1 MWVSKEPPAPGL
13 REALRSLINFQYL
26 GDCDDFAKQLLPLLL
41 QYRRMADENI
51 EGMKQDLAYLKTRLS
66 TLEGLLDLSGQAQLS
81 DRQNGL
87 LYSDQEI
94 DCGAQAQD
102 DGILTGQANFMALM
116 SEVEVGAA
124 EFQSGLMSLE
134 SRIERQEMP
143 PMESP
148 VNHEENTATEENVA
162 AEDNGL
168 NHDEEAH
175 EENPVRQA
183 ALQIGQDGHS
193 VESTLETSES
203 AGHKRKS
210 GWNAINAK
218 KRRITRI
225 DDEGAQGPDQQ
236 ETLERPVE
244 DEAMPEDIRGLVAA
258 VLSRDAIKRF
268 VEAVEYSKR
277 PLAERARK
285 PLDQLELKDGNP
297 DLKLIAQRGK
307 QLSHSEE
314 RTNFESIFTRYDQ
327 LQYAQGYQALKDK
340 LGYERLPTHVVAE
353 VCHMNGVSRET
364 SKKRNKTGKHWNRVC
379 AEIEHGAGL
388 LALVP
393 SSGDY
398 LTLAEEG
405 RSESLKR
412 FHHELQGND
421 YLEAI
426 CAVVVAWFEAV
437 DNGKQFKSSD
447 DVDWDSLEEDEVVEK
462 LQCLTAIR

>member
-1 MWVSKEPPAPGL
+1 
-13 REALRSLINFQYL
+13 
-26 GDCDDFAKQLLPLLL
+26 
-41 QYRRMADENI
+41 MADENT
-51 EGMKQDLAYLKTRLS
+51 EGMKQDLASLRTRLAA
-66 TLEGLLDLSGQAQLS
+66 LEGLLGLSDQFQLS
-81 DRQNGL
+81 DGRDGL

-94 DCGAQAQD
+94 DGGGQTQD
-102 DGILTGQANFMALM
+102 NVISADQVNLMALM
-116 SEVEVGAA
+116 DEVEVGAA

-134 SRIERQEMP
+134 STTERQGMP
-143 PMESP
+143 PMEAP
-148 VNHEENTATEENVA
+148 RNYEENTVIQENA
-162 AEDNGL
+162 ADEDNDV
-168 NHDEEAH
+168 NNYEETHDESPA
-175 EENPVRQA
+175 RQA
-183 ALQIGQDGHS
+183 TLQIGQVANEDGHS
-193 VESTLETSES
+193 VEGTLETSES

-218 KRRITRI
+218 KRRITRV
-225 DDEGAQGPDQQ
+225 DDEEAQGPDQQ
-236 ETLERPVE
+236 ETIERPVE

-364 SKKRNKTGKHWNRVC
+364 SKKRNKTGKQWDKVC

-398 LTLAEEG
+398 LSLAEEG

-421 YLEAI
+421 YVEAI

-437 DNGKQFKSSD
+437 DNGKKFKSSD
-447 DVDWDSLEEDEVVEK
+447 DVDWDSLEEDEVVGK